1 MIFIFIEPTCK
12 RGLTLAVD
20 GWVGTARRA
29 HNRLKDDIELHI
41 SVGGIQVIRLQ
52 RDTLK
57 PQTMIQQNAVIGTV
71 AVDGWVVTFG
81 TARGLKDDTLKQ
93 LLTY

>member
-12 RGLTLAVD
+12 PGLTLVVD
-20 GWVGTARRA
+20 GWVGTARSA
-29 HNRLKDDIELHI
+29 HNRLKDDTELLI

-52 RDTLK
+52 RDKLK
-57 PQTMIQQNAVIGTV
+57 PQTMIQQNALIGTV

-81 TARGLKDDTLKQ
+81 TARRAKKMIR
-93 LLTY
+93 

>member
-29 HNRLKDDIELHI
+29 HNRLKDDTDLLI
-41 SVGGIQVIRLQ
+41 SVG
-52 RDTLK
+52 RDTGHSFATGYTK
-57 PQTMIQQNAVIGTV
+57 
-71 AVDGWVVTFG
+71 
-81 TARGLKDDTLKQ
+81 TADHDTAKRGDW
-93 LLTY
+93 YRGR

>member
-29 HNRLKDDIELHI
+29 HNRLKDDTYLLW
-41 SVGGIQVIRLQ
+41 V
-52 RDTLK
+52 DTGHSCATGYTK
-57 PQTMIQQNAVIGTV
+57 
-71 AVDGWVVTFG
+71 
-81 TARGLKDDTLKQ
+81 TADHYTAKRGDW
-93 LLTY
+93 YSGR

>member
-29 HNRLKDDIELHI
+29 HNRLKDDTDLLI
-41 SVGGIQVIRLQ
+41 SVG
-52 RDTLK
+52 RDTGHSFATGYTK
-57 PQTMIQQNAVIGTV
+57 TADHDAAKRG
-71 AVDGWVVTFG
+71 DWYRGRWWVG
-81 TARGLKDDTLKQ
+81 CYIWNSEEG
-93 LLTY
+93 